1 MSPLCQ
7 RLIGNAWSRHDNMIR
22 LLHIL
27 SSAVMF
33 GVGIGAFWFMLTA
46 VRSGSPAAVAV
57 ITRNAVRAEWFLA
70 VPVSLIQPVSGYL
83 LMLQLGYPLRSAW
96 FSAVAVLYIVAG
108 MCWIYLL
115 KAELRLRDI
124 AALHAAASVLP
135 PEFYNVLQRWVR
147 LALGAFA
154 GVLLIFCLMV
164 FRPGL

>member
-1 MSPLCQ
+1 
-7 RLIGNAWSRHDNMIR
+7 MIR

-46 VRSGSPAAVAV
+46 ARSGSPAAVAV

-70 VPVSLIQPVSGYL
+70 APVAVIQPVSGYL
-83 LMLQLGYPLRSAW
+83 LMLQLGYSFRSAW
-96 FSAVAVLYIVAG
+96 FAAVAVLYIVAG
-108 MCWIYLL
+108 ICWVYVV
-115 KAELRLRDI
+115 KAELSLRDL
-124 AALHAAASVLP
+124 AALHATASVLP
-135 PEFYNVLQRWVR
+135 PTFYTVLQRWAR

-154 GVLLIFCLMV
+154 GVLLIFSLMV